1 MAVQTTKYT
10 KSLGFSVDLN
20 VEQSPKSL
28 FPLHII
34 SFDPLRYTFNK
45 VHLSSDI
52 PNVSFHGTA
61 LIGKNLFLIGG
72 LNHCNERRAFCKNII
87 IIDIFYHLD
96 KTYENVY
103 SIPFDYPLTKPI
115 ESNNIS
121 NEDKRNQN
129 DIYELK
135 FPELKEMIDD
145 ERRKVFDNPRLKKFN
160 DFFRE

>member
-103 SIPFDYPLTKPI
+103 SIAFDYPLTKPI

-129 DIYELK
+129 DIYEL
-135 FPELKEMIDD
+135 I
-145 ERRKVFDNPRLKKFN
+145 
-160 DFFRE
+160 